1 MRVRAQQA
9 TADALAH
16 RLQGHPALARVLYP
30 SLPGCDPDGLL
41 GTQMDGPGS
50 MISLELAAG
59 HDAAVTFIE
68 SLRLVTNAVS
78 LGGVDTLAQHPAS
91 LTHRPVA
98 PSARPGGG
106 IVRMSIGLE
115 HVEDLASD
123 ILAALDRATLVT
135 QPARRQ
141 GTPPATQNSA
151 HRDTSGVKPR

>member
-1 MRVRAQQA
+1 
-9 TADALAH
+9 
-16 RLQGHPALARVLYP
+16 
-30 SLPGCDPDGLL
+30 
-41 GTQMDGPGS
+41 MDGPGS
-50 MISLELAAG
+50 MISLELAGG

-115 HVEDLASD
+115 HVEDLAAD
-123 ILAALDRATLVT
+123 ILAALDRAMLAT
-135 QPARRQ
+135 QPARTEVRV
-141 GTPPATQNSA
+141 P
-151 HRDTSGVKPR
+151 